1 MSWKVGRQMLGW
13 SSFLLVKLRY
23 QTCGEHVDLDDLEAL
38 KRFFYQDLVR
48 SSPAAGPLMMILWDS
63 PWGLGM
69 KILVSSLCADLV
81 EILVKASKRSLQCM
95 ILYRSLWE
103 DLVEILVLNDLVQVL
118 VRRPCGDPVE
128 ILLQRSFA
136 LRSWRCSALALVW
149 PFFWDAHRKFLF
161 ESFKIFYI

>member
-1 MSWKVGRQMLGW
+1 
-13 SSFLLVKLRY
+13 
-23 QTCGEHVDLDDLEAL
+23 
-38 KRFFYQDLVR
+38 
-48 SSPAAGPLMMILWDS
+48 
-63 PWGLGM
+63 M

-128 ILLQRSFA
+128 ILLQISFG
-136 LRSWRCSALALVW
+136 LRSWRCSALMLVW
-149 PFFWDAHRKFLF
+149 KLFWDAHWKFLY
-161 ESFKIFYI
+161 EDVWRSAKILYIYIHNRRPFFDDLLTFS